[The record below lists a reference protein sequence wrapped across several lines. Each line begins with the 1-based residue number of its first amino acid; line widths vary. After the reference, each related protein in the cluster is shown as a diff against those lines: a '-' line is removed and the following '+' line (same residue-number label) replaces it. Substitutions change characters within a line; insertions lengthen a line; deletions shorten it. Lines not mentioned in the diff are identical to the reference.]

1 MTHKI
6 RTEDFNLLKTVLLLQ
21 ELIYTLDDVNDLDGV
36 KEKTTEYLAYL
47 ESNLEPILNNTY
59 KSNTELYSQLTND
72 IHKSIDYQMKKKF
85 DIISSKKTSKLLII
99 SE

>member
-1 MTHKI
+1 MAHKI

-21 ELIYTLDDVNDLDGV
+21 ELIYTLDDVNDLDVV

-47 ESNLEPILNNTY
+47 ETNLEPILNNTY

-85 DIISSKKTSKLLII
+85 DIISSKKNI
-99 SE
+99 